1 MKRITNIIFFAWL
14 LVALTSTLVSCSEEE
29 IATEQ
34 TDVCDNYINVRISMT
49 ASSPTMTR
57 AYDHPLGGE
66 NGDGREEG
74 LCHENDID
82 NLTLFKFHGDIN
94 SPASTPVV
102 KIGFK
107 NSIGF
112 TEADAVRKVKNGINY
127 LQYEIKM
134 KVSTNYEFSGEDYFI
149 VAANCGDFDA
159 STLGELR
166 DHLVTSAWKGERHK
180 TKSSYTEF
188 AMSNEG
194 AMQFHGGSGTKEDPY
209 EVEVDIERVAARID
223 FAVNGS
229 VVSGTELK
237 YPVLSASG
245 ATHVADLYLSH
256 VRAFNVMV
264 APSYFIKRLTPSQ
277 EGTKYYLRD
286 ELSGALYGDDKQPMY
301 VEEPTTWSKNETTAD
316 EQRVAWYGNSGYA
329 IARREATWLSDLYRV
344 HVGEGTGFTDGTTH
358 DNLYHLDYYVLE
370 YANENTMLPQYTTAQ
385 TATGIL
391 LRGIYQPAMVYG
403 SVDEQGVPIPDANY
417 TKGMTYWRYRKM
429 AQDHDEAQVLYFSS
443 EAAAHAYKAAH
454 EEDVAETVCYKD
466 AVSYYVV
473 YLRHDATHQDPIADH
488 IAPMEFAIVRNSI
501 YRLQVSFSGPGFNH
515 IPDETEA
522 MPEGIRPYIYV
533 MKWNYVEHPEIE
545 I

>member
-1 MKRITNIIFFAWL
+1 MKRFTNLIYTAGL
-14 LVALTSTLVSCSEEE
+14 LVALMGGAASCSED
-29 IATEQ
+29 AMVPEQ
-34 TDVCDNYINVRISMT
+34 EGVCDNYINVKISMT
-49 ASSPTMTR
+49 ASSPTKTR

-74 LCHENDID
+74 LCHENDIE
-82 NLTLFKFHGDIN
+82 NLTLFKFRGGIDA
-94 SPASTPVV
+94 PASTPVV

-112 TEADAVRKVKNGINY
+112 TETDATHMVKNGISY

-134 KVSTNYEFSGEDYFI
+134 KVSTNYEFTNEDYFV
-149 VAANCGDFDA
+149 VAANCGDFNA
-159 STLGELR
+159 ATLGELR
-166 DHLVTSAWKGERHK
+166 DHLVASAWKGERHK
-180 TKSSYTEF
+180 AKASYTEF

-194 AMQFHGGSGTKEDPY
+194 ATQFHGGEGTKDAPY

-229 VVSGTELK
+229 VVSGTERK

-245 ATHVADLYLSH
+245 DSHVADFYLSH
-256 VRAFNVMV
+256 VRAFNVKM
-264 APSYFIKRLTPSQ
+264 APSYFIKRLSPSQ

-286 ELSGALYGDDKQPMY
+286 ERSGALYGDDMQPMY
-301 VEEPTTWSKNETTAD
+301 VEEPTTWRKTAATPED
-316 EQRVAWYGNSGYA
+316 NCLAWYGNSA
-329 IARREATWLSDLYRV
+329 LTIARREATWLSDLYRV
-344 HVGEGTGFTDGTTH
+344 HVGSGTGFTDGTTH
-358 DNLYHLDYYVLE
+358 DDLYQLDYYVVE
-370 YANENTMLPQYTTAQ
+370 YANENTMLPGCTNAQ
-385 TATGIL
+385 TTTGLL
-391 LRGIYQPAMVYG
+391 LRGTYQPTKVYG
-403 SVDEQGVPIPDANY
+403 GVDQQGSPTVDADY
-417 TKGMTYWRYRKM
+417 AKGQTYWRYRKM

-501 YRLQVSFSGPGFNH
+501 YRLEVSFSGPGFNH
-515 IPDETEA
+515 IPNDMEA
-522 MPEGIRPYIYV
+522 RPEGIRPYIYV
-533 MKWNYVEHPEIE
+533 MKWNYIEHPEIE